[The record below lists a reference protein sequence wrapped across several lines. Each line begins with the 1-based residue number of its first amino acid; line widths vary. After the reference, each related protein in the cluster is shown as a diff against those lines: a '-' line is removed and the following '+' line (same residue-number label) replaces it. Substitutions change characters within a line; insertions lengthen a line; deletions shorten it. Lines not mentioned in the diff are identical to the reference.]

1 MSLVAQG
8 ALPAKGKEY
17 PGLGCKGLQDKPL
30 KTQPAM
36 AQVVLG
42 GSSALHDAFEWR
54 PAYKHLVVLG
64 IKPDADTNEVNRA
77 YNKKKYEHRNT
88 PSMLSKVEAAHGQL
102 MLNAFNAR
110 VKGQK
115 TVPKEIKYADK
126 EQLFPWRPKRWD
138 ATPKIIMIFGGLQL
152 ALMAFAFQ
160 APNLGKA
167 IGCEW
172 LAVPHSS
179 RSSSTDVTATHI
191 YMQTEKSMVVVRM
204 LLGIAGNVMKQ
215 NAIFPPPNP
224 DYEPTE
230 EEAGRAGRNFVR
242 GAMLG
247 LFATFAGI
255 TLFSAPEYVQQLL
268 KVQLPIQAGTII
280 SLKVAGSAICNW
292 IMTSYY
298 Y

>member
-1 MSLVAQG
+1 MLSKLNTGRHHCLSAAHTSHQAPCVAPHPRHTQQPRP
-8 ALPAKGKEY
+8 ALCRAASSDPY
-17 PGLGCKGLQDKPL
+17 Q
-30 KTQPAM
+30 
-36 AQVVLG
+36 VLG
-42 GSSALHDAFEWR
+42 
-54 PAYKHLVVLG
+54 V
-64 IKPDADTNEVNRA
+64 KPDADTNEVNRA

-167 IGCEW
+167 IGC
-172 LAVPHSS
+172 
-179 RSSSTDVTATHI
+179 
-191 YMQTEKSMVVVRM
+191 M